1 MLRDVSVPSSS
12 LWWIIV
18 YWWSGVGGLAMYCAI
33 FFDWYVVTFYGWCSW
48 FVPSWWFPCCLNR
61 VDLVVLIVLILS
73 ILICFVIIS
82 TTVCSMVVWNYFNV
96 SLILSLIVAVVLW
109 SFSHNR
115 YTIVFEFFVS
125 LLPGWVSEL
134 IIGGVVD
141 CGCDNRCHF
150 GLKFTFLW
158 RRVGP

>member
-1 MLRDVSVPSSS
+1 
-12 LWWIIV
+12 
-18 YWWSGVGGLAMYCAI
+18 MYCAI
-33 FFDWYVVTFYGWCSW
+33 FFDWYVVTFCGWCSW

-73 ILICFVIIS
+73 ILICFVILS

-109 SFSHNR
+109 SFFHNR

-141 CGCDNRCHF
+141 CGCDNRCNF

-158 RRVGP
+158 RKVGP